1 MVIKLQMTQIELDI
15 DKRKTREIF
24 SNPNLI
30 HGMVERSYETEE
42 RRLWRIDQRN
52 NKYYL
57 LLISNTEGDFSKLV
71 QEIGLED
78 DDNSIL
84 HKDYEPFLANLS
96 NEQTWRFKLKAN
108 TIKSL
113 SQGKG
118 NRSKIVPLLKPEDQ
132 LEWLY
137 NREEK
142 NGVIFDR
149 NSTVVASTFWER
161 FKKHNKY
168 RITYKVAVF
177 EGILTIKDGDKLRQ
191 ALKEGIGRQK
201 AYGCGLLTLVRV
213 I

>member
-1 MVIKLQMTQIELDI
+1 MKLYMTQIELDI
-15 DKRKTREIF
+15 DKRKTRETF

-30 HGMVERSYETEE
+30 HGMVERSYVTKE

-57 LLISNTEGDFSKLV
+57 LLISNTEGSFSKLV
-71 QEIGLED
+71 QEIGFED
-78 DDNSIL
+78 NENSVQN
-84 HKDYEPFLANLS
+84 KDYELFLANLS

-118 NRSKIVPLLKPEDQ
+118 NRSKIVPLLNPEDQ

-137 NREEK
+137 NKEEK
-142 NGVIFDR
+142 IGVSFDR
-149 NSTVVASTFWER
+149 NATLVTSTYWEK
-161 FKKHNKY
+161 FKKHNKH

-177 EGILTIKDGDKLRQ
+177 EGIITITDADKLRQ
-191 ALKEGIGRQK
+191 VMKEGMGRQK

-213 I
+213 M